1 MNTAIENAFDSN
13 VLDEKFHSR
22 LVRDLDKIAGEANI
36 PVSMVMR
43 SMRDYCT
50 EEEVEWVKHI
60 RNREGEQV
68 GLAYVG
74 VSIDGPIESRM
85 MAMAGTCLRN
95 HIDARLYT
103 VQEVLKRLGNNTM
116 PDPSVLLIP
125 NFFISKEQGGHISSW
140 NISSLLGLLINRLA
154 AGKATV
160 LYVDNLKQLESDYG
174 KAFVQ
179 HIHSYFNLI
188 V

>member
-1 MNTAIENAFDSN
+1 MNMAIENAFDSN
-13 VLDEKFHSR
+13 VLDEKFHTR

-43 SMRDYCT
+43 TMRDYCT

-74 VSIDGPIESRM
+74 DSSSLPIETRM

-140 NISSLLGLLINRLA
+140 LISSLLGLLINRLA

-160 LYVDNLKQLESDYG
+160 LYIDNLKQLESEYG

-179 HIHSYFNLI
+179 HIHTYFTLI